1 MFDSTK
7 IVTIIGTLALLLG
20 TLAVSVQ
27 QEGDVIE
34 HFGWTN
40 TPMAAKAVPTMAA
53 SQCNAMK
60 GGGVAVSRNLQSML
74 PPRIVGD
81 MPLRSVVTYN
91 QAGEQNQALRGCSPF
106 VEKVQGCNA
115 QTALGGSRC
124 SVGAC
129 NGGSMGMSQLG
140 SFPGCNAAKQAVK
153 ENFSVNAARL
163 AANPTQGKMVMN
175 RSDPSI
181 LPMNVSGCEANCAM
195 DSCAPDAENPVVFN
209 RFIAANR
216 HSRLRAMGD
225 KIRGDLAIAPCN
237 SGWFQV
243 SVTPSIDL
251 EPGALAVMGGVCNQS
266 GQEVAS
272 LVNMSSGGTMTAIAG
287 VDMSNTINTCITGAV
302 NDVTPLAMA

>member
-140 SFPGCNAAKQAVK
+140 SFPGCNARK
-153 ENFSVNAARL
+153 
-163 AANPTQGKMVMN
+163 
-175 RSDPSI
+175 
-181 LPMNVSGCEANCAM
+181 
-195 DSCAPDAENPVVFN
+195 
-209 RFIAANR
+209 
-216 HSRLRAMGD
+216 
-225 KIRGDLAIAPCN
+225 
-237 SGWFQV
+237 
-243 SVTPSIDL
+243 
-251 EPGALAVMGGVCNQS
+251 
-266 GQEVAS
+266 
-272 LVNMSSGGTMTAIAG
+272 
-287 VDMSNTINTCITGAV
+287 TGRKRKFFR
-302 NDVTPLAMA
+302 